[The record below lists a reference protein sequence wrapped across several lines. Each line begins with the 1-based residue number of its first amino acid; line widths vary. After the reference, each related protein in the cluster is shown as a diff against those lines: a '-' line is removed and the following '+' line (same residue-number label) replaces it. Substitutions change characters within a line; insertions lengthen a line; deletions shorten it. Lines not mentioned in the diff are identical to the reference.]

1 MCICKT
7 YYQFRFLD
15 LSGSSSC
22 HRSQDSKQE
31 KYRRKNSFLLPLWCA
46 DRRYR
51 VVNVGGCGETYIY
64 AAELLGSRN
73 TWSSMATPFVASL
86 SVAAAAMRDQVHRRE
101 MVANHPDSGG
111 SHYLASEINEAK
123 DMLVDT
129 LRGFD

>member
-1 MCICKT
+1 MRICKT

-31 KYRRKNSFLLPLWCA
+31 KYRRKNSYLLPLWCA
-46 DRRYR
+46 DRG
-51 VVNVGGCGETYIY
+51 VVNAGGCGDIYIY

-73 TWSSMATPFVASL
+73 SWSSCALFFYLELGVQL
-86 SVAAAAMRDQVHRRE
+86 LKDQVHRRV

-111 SHYLASEINEAK
+111 SHYLASQINEAK
-123 DMLVDT
+123 DMLVDK